1 MKARN
6 EIVLAFLPVESK
18 INILSVN
25 IYLNGN
31 LFFGFRRCCGKVFPK
46 PAVSHAR
53 TLFCTI
59 VFLQTLYKISK
70 ETGKLF
76 WCWCSGNMTTYDK

>member
-31 LFFGFRRCCGKVFPK
+31 LFF
-46 PAVSHAR
+46 
-53 TLFCTI
+53 
-59 VFLQTLYKISK
+59 
-70 ETGKLF
+70 
-76 WCWCSGNMTTYDK
+76 